1 MDKELFERLVES
13 MTQMNEIVSGER
25 SPSREFV
32 VNSIHVKEIRK
43 KTGLTQEKFSQ
54 LIDVNLGTLRNWE
67 QGRREPTGP
76 AKALLKAIN
85 NDPVH
90 VLVALSNLTDGERGD
105 GAISA

>member
-1 MDKELFERLVES
+1 
-13 MTQMNEIVSGER
+13 MNAY
-25 SPSREFV
+25 

-90 VLVALSNLTDGERGD
+90 VLARIQL
-105 GAISA
+105 